1 MVIVWRRCRRIGRVV
16 CSDVPVLFPVDLLL
30 PARRCRWPDVG
41 KVRLDED
48 SATRSVGRRR
58 GLRNIR
64 TGSVKLPRWNLKT
77 IKCLSSIIIFKPR
90 YDLQSIQTQS
100 LKKNIFRNF
109 FDQFWTKADEDK
121 RLLVVYLD
129 NSELF
134 LRRNYLDD
142 RLTVHVTKSNLLE
155 RWWDLWQRPR
165 RVDSGERSC
174 GSCPSSCSRERRAKP
189 INQIQNLKHLLRLIN
204 GISFRCHLMWS
215 RKMSSTT

>member
-1 MVIVWRRCRRIGRVV
+1 MLKQNCKQQLKYHVMMVIVWRRCRRIGRVV
-16 CSDVPVLFPVDLLL
+16 CGDVPVLFPVDLLL

-100 LKKNIFRNF
+100 LKKKTFLEISSINF
-109 FDQFWTKADEDK
+109 EQ
-121 RLLVVYLD
+121 
-129 NSELF
+129 
-134 LRRNYLDD
+134 
-142 RLTVHVTKSNLLE
+142 RLTKTSA
-155 RWWDLWQRPR
+155 
-165 RVDSGERSC
+165 S
-174 GSCPSSCSRERRAKP
+174 
-189 INQIQNLKHLLRLIN
+189 
-204 GISFRCHLMWS
+204 
-215 RKMSSTT
+215 